1 MGGSTDDP
9 LADSHDLVRPAG
21 VDAVGAGAVF
31 TRDLPDAGIDAEA
44 LQAAADEVTGEMARR
59 AEIEI
64 EGAPMRLL
72 FPMLVFLFP
81 PILVLVLYPPA
92 ARLIEQLTG
101 AGPGG
106 LGF

>member
-1 MGGSTDDP
+1 MALPLDDIAPLRTILAQRPFGLATDIDGTISP
-9 LADSHDLVRPAG
+9 IVDRP
-21 VDAVGAGAVF
+21 D
-31 TRDLPDAGIDAEA
+31 EA
-44 LQAAADEVTGEMARR
+44 TVTEASRRHLWEIARR
-59 AEIEI
+59 AEVEI